1 MKEQA
6 IQKINAIGKVS
17 SIIALIA
24 KILVGIGLACTIIGA
39 IICFMIPSSLVDVT
53 TTGTTT
59 VNVDFSSLG
68 ISLSEEE
75 MKEAAASIE
84 EDEDSLAETI
94 FEENSMKITGEL
106 EEYTFN
112 MRDAAWMVVM
122 AAIVLLMTFI
132 TLVFISALCKAFRD
146 CKSPFEENVIK
157 KMQNVAVSLIPWS
170 VISMSTESA
179 ANSLMN
185 NKTNIVFSL
194 NIGVILIILV
204 VFVLVY
210 IFKYGAV
217 LQQESDETL

>member
-17 SIIALIA
+17 SIVALIA

-75 MKEAAASIE
+75 MKAAMESVE
-84 EDEDSLAETI
+84 EDEDTLSETV

-106 EEYTFN
+106 EEYTFD

-132 TLVFISALCKAFRD
+132 TLVFTSGLCKAFRD
-146 CKSPFEENVIK
+146 CESPFEENVIK
-157 KMQNVAVSLIPWS
+157 KMQNFAISLIPWS
-170 VISMSTESA
+170 VISMGTESA

-185 NKTNIVFSL
+185 NRASIVFSL
-194 NIGVILIILV
+194 NLGVILIILV